1 MGAHIARPCLEHVV
15 EVWWPGGKAVHEQ
28 EVAVQGKGV
37 AWACTGI

>member
-15 EVWWPGGKAVHEQ
+15 EVWSGGKAVHEQ
-28 EVAVQGKGV
+28 DVAVQGKGV